1 MDRKSAGAGAPCCE
15 EGIIYL
21 FPAPFGLSVLAGA
34 ARKAHSN
41 DMKRV
46 VGIFA
51 FLIVSTAFAADLRL
65 ERDGTL
71 RCSNAP
77 PNAIVC
83 LDGTNALPSSP
94 TNWPALRNYFTDPK
108 LGVTIHTGLTNP
120 LGFFRLRVFE
130 LSGTNGFSNFV
141 AAYST
146 MTTVAGA
153 GGATGSGVNKWQAG
167 FENGPA
173 TNALLSRPH
182 IALGDD
188 AGNIYIADK
197 DAHGIRKVRTDGTIV
212 TVAGTSVAG
221 NGPDYPTN
229 ATSVALNQ
237 PNGLWV
243 DPDGAF
249 YILDLANFKV
259 RKVDTNGM
267 ARTLFFDG
275 GLVTGRGLWVGGGG
289 AFGYYCSGTV
299 LRKWTALSGI
309 TDYVSGFTDLGNISE
324 NALTATDRGAH
335 RVYRIVNP
343 EVKILIAGNGATG
356 PGIDGTNALDCPL
369 DQVRGVWSFPGGG
382 YLLATDNGSQIWY
395 VDSNQ
400 KIHLLVNGSS
410 ANTSHSGDG
419 AYFYQPAA
427 LKVSK
432 VRQVTLD
439 HEGNILIAE
448 HDAGYVRKIRFLPR

>member
-1 MDRKSAGAGAPCCE
+1 MNWLT
-15 EGIIYL
+15 GIL
-21 FPAPFGLSVLAGA
+21 
-34 ARKAHSN
+34 H
-41 DMKRV
+41 
-46 VGIFA
+46 
-51 FLIVSTAFAADLRL
+51 FLILPACFAATAQLG
-65 ERDGTL
+65 RDGLL
-71 RCSNAP
+71 RSSDVP
-77 PNAIVC
+77 GNAIVC

-94 TNWPALRNYFTDPK
+94 TNWPALRNYYTEPK
-108 LGVTIHTGLTNP
+108 PGLVISTGLTNP
-120 LGFFRLRVFE
+120 TGFFRLRVFD
-130 LSGTNGFSNFV
+130 LNGTNGFSNFV
-141 AAYST
+141 TAYST
-146 MTTVAGA
+146 LTTVAGA

-173 TNALLSRPH
+173 TNAQLSRPH
-182 IALGDD
+182 IALSDD

-197 DAHGIRKVRTDGTIV
+197 DAHGIRKVRPDGTIV

-243 DPDGAF
+243 EGDGTF

-267 ARTLFFDG
+267 ARTLFVDG
-275 GLVTGRGLWVGGGG
+275 GLVTGRGLWVGGSGTF
-289 AFGYYCSGTV
+289 AYYCAGTV
-299 LRKWTALSGI
+299 LRKWTLLSGV
-309 TDYVSGFTDLGNISE
+309 TDYVTGFSDLGNISQD
-324 NALTATDRGAH
+324 ALYATDRGAH

-343 EVKILIAGNGATG
+343 EVKVLIAGNGATG
-356 PGIDGTNALDCPL
+356 PGIDGTNALNCPL
-369 DQVRGVWSFPGGG
+369 DQVRGVWALPGGQ

-395 VDSNQ
+395 VDNDQ

-410 ANTSHSGDG
+410 LNTSHSGDG
-419 AYFYQPAA
+419 SYFYQPAA

-439 HEGNILIAE
+439 REGNILITE
-448 HDAGYVRKIRFLPR
+448 HDAGYVRRIRFLPR

>member
-1 MDRKSAGAGAPCCE
+1 MKW
-15 EGIIYL
+15 
-21 FPAPFGLSVLAGA
+21 LAGIL
-34 ARKAHSN
+34 SFVLVP
-41 DMKRV
+41 M
-46 VGIFA
+46 
-51 FLIVSTAFAADLRL
+51 SFAASVRL
-65 ERDGTL
+65 ERDGWL
-71 RCSNAP
+71 RSSDAP
-77 PNAIVC
+77 GNAIVC

-94 TNWPALRNYFTDPK
+94 TNWPALRNYYTEPK
-108 LGVTIHTGLTNP
+108 PGLAVNTGLTNP
-120 LGFFRLRVFE
+120 VGFFRLRVFD

-146 MTTVAGA
+146 LTTVAGT
-153 GGATGSGVNKWQAG
+153 GGATGAGVNKWQAA

-173 TNALLSRPH
+173 TSAQLSRPH

-197 DAHGIRKVRTDGTIV
+197 DAHGIRKVRPNGTIV

-243 DPDGAF
+243 EPDGTF

-259 RKVDTNGM
+259 RKVNTNGI
-267 ARTLFFDG
+267 ANTLFVDG
-275 GLVTGRGLWVGGGG
+275 GLVTGRGLWVSDNGSF
-289 AFGYYCSGTV
+289 AYYSSGTI
-299 LRKWTALSGI
+299 LRKWTILSGV
-309 TDYVSGFTDLGNISE
+309 TDYVTGFSDLGNISE
-324 NALTATDRGAH
+324 NGIYATDRGANL
-335 RVYRIVNP
+335 VYRIVNP
-343 EVKILIAGNGATG
+343 GVRIVIAGNGATG
-356 PGIDGTNALDCPL
+356 AGIDGTNALNCPL
-369 DQVRGVWSFPGGG
+369 DQVRGVWILPGYG

-395 VDSNQ
+395 VDNDQ
-400 KIHLLVNGSS
+400 KIHLLMNGSS
-410 ANTSHSGDG
+410 SNTSHSGDG
-419 AYFYQPAA
+419 SYFYQPAA

-439 HEGNILIAE
+439 REGNILITE